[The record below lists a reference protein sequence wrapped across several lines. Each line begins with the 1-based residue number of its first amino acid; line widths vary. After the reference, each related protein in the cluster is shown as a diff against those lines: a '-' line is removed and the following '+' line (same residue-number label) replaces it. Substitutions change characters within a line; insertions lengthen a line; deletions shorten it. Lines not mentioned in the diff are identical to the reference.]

1 MARESV
7 EFQTSLAGGTQTR
20 NRPRVEK
27 ERKKESDTHT
37 HTTKRTSA
45 VLHVDQHSNTLIP
58 STHQKKNCSVAAL
71 FNSYLASPSLIS
83 NWGLC
88 LINTH
93 LKTNLGM

>member
-1 MARESV
+1 MARGSV

-27 ERKKESDTHT
+27 ERKNLTHT

-83 NWGLC
+83 DWGLC

>member
-37 HTTKRTSA
+37 HTTKRASA